1 LPGRDVDDLSKA
13 HDHEYGVVR
22 RDPGHRV
29 NRPLLSAG

>member
-1 LPGRDVDDLSKA
+1 MYVDDLSKA

-29 NRPLLSAG
+29 SRPIAVGRL